1 MIRDPYFHTEDS
13 RRTRTRLLQKVETFT
28 DAQEGNAMHSARG
41 VQTYEQKCTCTYL
54 FFSISLCVDLQRQ
67 KDRDVRDH
75 VLIILFYQHLDLCIW
90 QMLLSKASLCIS
102 CVAIS
107 MLHC

>member
-1 MIRDPYFHTEDS
+1 
-13 RRTRTRLLQKVETFT
+13 
-28 DAQEGNAMHSARG
+28 MHSARG

-75 VLIILFYQHLDLCIW
+75 GAYYFVLSTLTFMHLADAFI
-90 QMLLSKASLCIS
+90 QSKFMHFLRCDIYASL
-102 CVAIS
+102 
-107 MLHC
+107 LKLED